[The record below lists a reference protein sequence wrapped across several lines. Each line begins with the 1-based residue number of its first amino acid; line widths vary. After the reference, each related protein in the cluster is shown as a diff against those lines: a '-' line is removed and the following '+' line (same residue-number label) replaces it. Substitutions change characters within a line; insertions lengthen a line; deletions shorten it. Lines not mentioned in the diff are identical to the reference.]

1 MAARD
6 ARLPLLLAFAGSLM
20 LAVSHD
26 LARSVLAAVLLLPL
40 ALWRWRGQ
48 QRALLR
54 RLVPANILLLFMLLL
69 LAVDISAWSLS
80 PAGLDLGLLALAR
93 ANGAMLLCAIA
104 LRRQNADSLAAG
116 IAALTRSDKL
126 ALVAFLMIRYLED
139 IRQVRLR
146 LERVLAARGFR
157 FRGDRHS
164 YRTLGLLLAHLFLDG
179 LDRATAIARAMQARA
194 YRGRF
199 LVRAGAGPARRDG
212 LLAALALM
220 GLALLLWM
228 PL

>member
-1 MAARD
+1 PFVRQGHCNLVRVPPAHRRHRGGGDGAVPARPAATAPGRVRAAALLMAARD

-20 LAVSHD
+20 LAVSHE

-54 RLVPANILLLFMLLL
+54 RLIPANILLLFMLLL

-104 LRRQNADSLAAG
+104 LRRQNADSLAA
-116 IAALTRSDKL
+116 
-126 ALVAFLMIRYLED
+126 
-139 IRQVRLR
+139 
-146 LERVLAARGFR
+146 
-157 FRGDRHS
+157 
-164 YRTLGLLLAHLFLDG
+164 
-179 LDRATAIARAMQARA
+179 
-194 YRGRF
+194 
-199 LVRAGAGPARRDG
+199 
-212 LLAALALM
+212 
-220 GLALLLWM
+220 
-228 PL
+228 